1 MGWKLGEGAGG
12 VTAADQRSETK
23 GSPSHGRGP
32 GDTPQGSPG
41 GQRETVHFP
50 TGTTQV

>member
-23 GSPSHGRGP
+23 GSPPHSGGP

-41 GQRETVHFP
+41 GQRETVYFL
-50 TGTTQV
+50 TAIAQA